1 MELFQYTCL
10 VVSLVIISAGMYD
23 VAAVPM
29 VVYKVGNQLRLNP
42 VLVPVSSTV
51 MPFDLLEKR
60 HDSRR
65 ASSSV
70 NEPRAEYRKAKRE
83 KTQSYF
89 WQLTL

>member
-1 MELFQYTCL
+1 MKLLQYTCL
-10 VVSLVIISAGMYD
+10 VVSLVIISTGMHD

-42 VLVPVSSTV
+42 VSSTV
-51 MPFDLLEKR
+51 MPVDLFEKR
-60 HDSRR
+60 HDGGR

-70 NEPRAEYRKAKRE
+70 NEPRADYRKTKRE

-89 WQLTL
+89 WQLIL